1 MSDAAPAPE
10 HVPAPVPWWRS
21 RGLRNW
27 LIALVVALLASILVR
42 TYAFESYFIPSGSME
57 PTLQIGDRVMVD
69 KLAVDFGTINI
80 GDVIVF
86 KSPGAV
92 ATVCGDTVP
101 DLVKRVVALPGD
113 TINSIG
119 NRIYVNDK
127 PLKEDWTH
135 NEPLGRPIPTTV
147 VPTGDYYVLGDNHPN
162 SCDSRYWGF
171 VPRSSIVGKVF
182 LRYWPLSRVGWL

>member
-10 HVPAPVPWWRS
+10 HAPAPRAWWRS
-21 RGLRNW
+21 RGLRHW
-27 LIALVVALLASILVR
+27 LIALAVALLASILVR
-42 TYAFESYFIPSGSME
+42 AFAFESYFIPSGSME
-57 PTLQIGDRVMVD
+57 PTLQVGDRVMVD

-86 KSPGAV
+86 TSLGAV
-92 ATVCGDTVP
+92 ATACGDTVP

-113 TINSIG
+113 TIASIG
-119 NRIYVNDK
+119 NRIYVNDQL
-127 PLKEDWTH
+127 LKENWPH

-147 VPTGDYYVLGDNHPN
+147 VPRGDYYVLGDNHPN

-171 VPRSSIVGKVF
+171 VPRSSIIGKVF
-182 LRYWPLSRVGWL
+182 IRYWPLSRIGWL

>member
-1 MSDAAPAPE
+1 MSDPEPEPE
-10 HVPAPVPWWRS
+10 HAPSAWWRS

-27 LIALVVALLASILVR
+27 LVALVVALLASILVR
-42 TYAFESYFIPSGSME
+42 TFAFESYFIPSGSME

-86 KSPGAV
+86 KSSPAV
-92 ATVCGDTVP
+92 VAACHDAVP

-113 TINSIG
+113 TIASIG

-127 PLKEDWTH
+127 LLKENWTH
-135 NEPLGRPIPTTV
+135 IEPLGRPIPTTV
-147 VPTGDYYVLGDNHPN
+147 VPKGDYYVLGDNHPN

-182 LRYWPLSRVGWL
+182 LRYWPLSRIAWL

>member
-10 HVPAPVPWWRS
+10 HAPAPRAWWQS

-27 LIALVVALLASILVR
+27 LIAIIAALLASILVR
-42 TYAFESYFIPSGSME
+42 TFAFESYFIPSGSME
-57 PTLQIGDRVMVD
+57 PTLQVGDRVMVD

-86 KSPGAV
+86 RSFSAV
-92 ATVCGDTVP
+92 TTQCHDSVP
-101 DLVKRVVALPGD
+101 DLVKRVVAVPGD
-113 TINSIG
+113 TIASIG
-119 NRIYVNDK
+119 NRIYVNDQL
-127 PLKEDWTH
+127 LKENWTH

-147 VPTGDYYVLGDNHPN
+147 VPKGDYYVLGDNHPN

-171 VPRSSIVGKVF
+171 VPRSSIIGKVF
-182 LRYWPLSRVGWL
+182 IRYWPLRRIGWL

>member
-10 HVPAPVPWWRS
+10 HAPAAPAWWKS

-27 LIALVVALLASILVR
+27 LVALVVALVASILVR
-42 TYAFESYFIPSGSME
+42 TYCFESYFIPSGSME

-69 KLAVDFGTINI
+69 KLSVDFGTINI

-92 ATVCGDTVP
+92 AAACGDTVA

-113 TINSIG
+113 TIASVG
-119 NRIYVNDK
+119 NRIYVNDHL
-127 PLKEDWTH
+127 LKENWSH

-147 VPTGDYYVLGDNHPN
+147 VPKGDYYVLGDNHPN

-171 VPRSSIVGKVF
+171 VPRSSIIGKVF
-182 LRYWPLSRVGWL
+182 LRYWPLTRLGWF